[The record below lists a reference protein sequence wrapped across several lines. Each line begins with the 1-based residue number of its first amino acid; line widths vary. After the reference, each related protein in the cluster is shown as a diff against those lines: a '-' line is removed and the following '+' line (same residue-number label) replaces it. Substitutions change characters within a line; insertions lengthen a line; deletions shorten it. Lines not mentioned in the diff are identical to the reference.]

1 MSGSILPL
9 IGGSLSSLALS
20 IISFGVK
27 HKPAVRTSTSLTL
40 NICRNSSY
48 QLFQYE
54 EIFKNFLDIF
64 LMKNEIYTE
73 KTLLSKSKKGKGEVA
88 ATLPI
93 LGKK

>member
-1 MSGSILPL
+1 
-9 IGGSLSSLALS
+9 
-20 IISFGVK
+20 
-27 HKPAVRTSTSLTL
+27 
-40 NICRNSSY
+40 
-48 QLFQYE
+48 LFQYE

-64 LMKNEIYTE
+64 LMKKEIYTE